1 MAEFVHLHLHTEF
14 SLLDGACRID
24 EVLDQ
29 AVKLK
34 MPAIAVTEHGNL
46 FSSVIFHDHARKR
59 GLNPI
64 LGCEVYVAPGSR
76 KDKNGNPGATQNHL
90 VLLAENLEGYHNL
103 IKLVSSGY
111 TDGFYYKPRIDKE
124 LLSKH
129 AKGLIG
135 LSSCLKGEVA
145 EGLSH
150 SQDRRAIEAAA
161 SYRDILGPG
170 NFFLEMQWH
179 GIDEQRLVNGGI
191 PAIARDLGLGLVC
204 TNDVHYLRDSDA
216 HPHDILLC
224 IGTGKG
230 FNDAKRLRYDAKQ
243 FFLKTAE
250 EMAEVFKDHPDALI
264 NTMRIAERCN
274 VRIAEGQNFLP
285 EFDVPSGFTVDSYF
299 EKVARDG
306 FVQRLP
312 RLQQLAATGALRHT
326 VDEYERRLAYELEMI
341 KQMKYP
347 GY

>member
-34 MPAIAVTEHGNL
+34 MPAIAVTEHGNM

-64 LGCEVYVAPGSR
+64 LGCEVYVAPASR
-76 KDKNGNPGATQNHL
+76 LDKSGNPGATQNHL
-90 VLLAENLEGYHNL
+90 VLLAETNEGYHNL
-103 IKLVSSGY
+103 IKLVSAGY
-111 TDGFYYKPRIDKE
+111 TEGFYYKPRIDKE
-124 LLSKH
+124 LLAQH

-150 SQDRRAIEAAA
+150 AQEKKARDAAA
-161 SYRDILGPG
+161 TYKSILGRE

-179 GIDEQRLVNGGI
+179 GIEEQRIVNGGI

-224 IGTGKG
+224 IGTGKA
-230 FNDAKRLRYDAKQ
+230 FSDPKRLRYEARQ
-243 FFLKTAE
+243 FFLKSAA
-250 EMAEVFKDHPDALI
+250 EMAAAFMDFPDALA
-264 NTMRIAERCN
+264 NTVRIAERCN
-274 VRIAEGQNFLP
+274 VELAEGENYLP
-285 EFDVPSGFTVDSYF
+285 NFDVPDGFTVDAYF
-299 EKVARDG
+299 EHVVRRG
-306 FVQRLP
+306 FAERLP
-312 RLQQLAATGALRHT
+312 RLEQLRHAGT
-326 VDEYERRLAYELEMI
+326 LRHPID
-341 KQMKYP
+341 
-347 GY
+347 